1 MRISSYWIWV
11 LLSLLG
17 PSILPAQESPVFTH
31 VSLEDGMPDVTVFDM
46 VKDSEGFIWIGTRN
60 GLARYD
66 GIEFVT
72 YRHQQN
78 DSTSLPES
86 SIRSLFCSRDGTL
99 WIGTRKGLSRY
110 LPDQD
115 RFQRIYF
122 SEESGQDA
130 FVRDM
135 REDDTGRLWVAT
147 QQGVFVIQEQNQ
159 QTRVVHRFLDSV
171 EINVIHEN
179 IEGTFWIGTDEG
191 LYMAEENGQE
201 IMLHHTDF
209 SDIIAPGTIL
219 RVEAIE
225 LDDSRRLWLGTRD
238 HGLIQCTPADWVY
251 QRKMPASQ
259 VISEIAHPNVRD
271 IAIRADGKLWVGTYG
286 GISLYDPVTGK
297 GNNFSRE
304 DFVPTSLNNN
314 AIKCLYLDESE
325 VLWIGTYYGGINVF
339 SQANN
344 LFRRFEHQSSSN
356 SLSYNIVSSFVED
369 AEGDIWIGTEGG
381 GLNKWNRKLQQFT
394 SYQFEEA
401 GSGRENNIKTIAVDK
416 SGKIWVGAFQKGLY
430 AFDPL
435 TKDFQAYTFRASQN
449 HYQDSLVSVYGLFA
463 DQDTLWVGTYGKG
476 LWYVPLVSD
485 SAQLELAS
493 PINSTSVIPLDIRVI
508 IRDRYHNIWIGAA
521 DGLYLLSRKNGFAFT
536 LVIPETEV
544 FSLAEDDL
552 GRIWVGTF
560 EKGLIRFDPR
570 THEQFLFSA
579 KAGIPHQSVY
589 GIVHDRSGAV
599 WISSPTGIASKSPT
613 DSVFR
618 PYATG
623 EGLPT
628 SAYNLHAY
636 KKLSSGEI
644 LFGSIQGF
652 VLFDPEAVWDYE
664 VKDSFPLVFTGIT
677 VLNHPIHV
685 NDGTGILTR
694 SINQTRS
701 LEFDHDNASL
711 TIEFAL
717 LNFINTGRHQ
727 FSYRLD
733 GIDRGW
739 NEVNGKGAATYT
751 IQNPGT
757 YTFWVKGR
765 PHEDA
770 PFTQRSLTI
779 IVNPPVWRTAW
790 ALLLYFFLAL
800 GIVILILKVIREQS
814 RMKRQLF
821 EDQVEMQKQE
831 ELAATRQMFFTNV
844 THEFRTPITLI
855 LGYLEELKVGRG
867 EDEALMSRMD
877 IIKTQSQRLL
887 SLVTE
892 MLTLSKQRMGF
903 ARLHFQHTDLISLTS
918 RIFHAFSEQAASR
931 TIHYHFVAPDNGV
944 NVQVD
949 LSAFEKI
956 LTNLLSNAFKFT
968 SPGGNISVELETEES
983 VATLTVQDDG
993 KGISE
998 ADLPHIFDRFY
1009 STTNMNA
1016 EGMGIGL
1023 SLTRELVEKHGW
1035 EIHAESAIGE
1045 GTEFTLL
1052 IPLEKRRETA
1062 VHPLPVHPV
1071 VSAAFVEESPVEN
1084 KSDGRIEVP
1093 TVLIVED
1100 NHEISR
1106 LLQEI
1111 LQRDFRTEVA
1121 FNGQEGREAVTK
1133 KLPDLIISDVM
1144 MPEVDGLQMLSM
1156 LKADEA
1162 TRYVPVL
1169 MLSAR
1174 HELESRLEGLALGA
1188 DDYISKPFSAEELRL
1203 KVKNVLDSREKLRN
1217 QFVRVIHLEPR
1228 EMILPDEDE
1237 VFLGK
1242 LTEIV
1247 EEKLGNPGFGVNELS
1262 LELGVSRPVLF
1273 KKIKVL
1279 TNQTPKK
1286 FINSFRLKRATQL
1299 LTTTELGVAEVAYSV
1314 GFRDAKYFSRLFRDT
1329 FGEVPGKYVK

>member
-1 MRISSYWIWV
+1 MERRICWIWLLLNV
-11 LLSLLG
+11 LGS
-17 PSILPAQESPVFTH
+17 SMLPAQESPVFTH
-31 VSLEDGMPDVTVFDM
+31 ISLEDGMPDVTVFDM
-46 VKDSEGFIWIGTRN
+46 VKDSEGFFWIGTRN

-66 GIEFVT
+66 GMEFIT
-72 YRHQQN
+72 YRHVQH

-86 SIRSLFCSRDGTL
+86 SIRSLFCSKNGTL

-115 RFQRIYF
+115 HFERIHF
-122 SEESGQDA
+122 SSVAEEEP

-135 REDDTGRLWVAT
+135 AEDEAGRLWVAT
-147 QQGVFVIQEQNQ
+147 QQGVYVLKEEELGLK
-159 QTRVVHRFLDSV
+159 VVHWFLDSV
-171 EINVIHEN
+171 QINVLHKN

-191 LYMAEENGQE
+191 LFMAEEDERE
-201 IMLHHTDF
+201 IILRKADF
-209 SDIIAPGTIL
+209 SDIIAAGTIL

-238 HGLIQCTPADWVY
+238 HGLFQCTPADWVY
-251 QRKMPASQ
+251 QRKMPARQ
-259 VISEIAHPNVRD
+259 IVSEIAHPDVRD
-271 IAIRADGKLWVGTYG
+271 LVIRSDGKIWVGTYG
-286 GISLYDPVTGK
+286 GVSLYDPVTESGSS
-297 GNNFSRE
+297 FSRE

-344 LFRRFEHQSSSN
+344 LFRRFEHQSSNN
-356 SLSYNIVSSFVED
+356 SLSYNIVSSFSED
-369 AEGDIWIGTEGG
+369 ASGDIWIGTEGG
-381 GLNKWNRKLQQFT
+381 GLNLWDRSKQQFS

-401 GSGRENNIKTIAVDK
+401 GTGQQNNIKTVAVDLN
-416 SGKIWVGAFQKGLY
+416 GNIWVGAFQKGLY
-430 AFDPL
+430 SFDPL
-435 TKDFQAYTFRASQN
+435 KEIFRTHKFPASRNQ
-449 HYQDSLVSVYGLFA
+449 YQDSLVSVYGLLA
-463 DQDTLWVGTYGKG
+463 DRDTLWVGTYGKG
-476 LWYVPLVSD
+476 LWYVPLAS
-485 SAQLELAS
+485 SSLQPQLAS
-493 PINSTSVIPLDIRVI
+493 PAVPASPVPLDIRAI
-508 IRDRYHNIWIGAA
+508 IHDRYDNIWIGAS
-521 DGLYLLSRKNGFAFT
+521 DGMYLLSRKNGFTFT

-544 FSLAEDDL
+544 FSLTEDDL

-570 THEQFLFSA
+570 SGEQSVFSA
-579 KAGIPHQSVY
+579 KAGLPHQSVY
-589 GIVHDRSGAV
+589 GIVHDRTGAV
-599 WISSPTGIASKSPT
+599 WISSPTGIAAKAPE

-636 KKLSSGEI
+636 QKLSSGEI

-652 VLFDPEAVWDYE
+652 VLFDPATVRNFEM
-664 VKDSFPLVFTGIT
+664 KDSFPLVFTGIT

-685 NDGTGILTR
+685 NDGTGILTHA
-694 SINQTRS
+694 INQTKI
-701 LEFDHDNASL
+701 LEFNHDNASL

-717 LNFINTGRHQ
+717 LNFINTDRHQ
-727 FSYRLD
+727 FSYKLD
-733 GIDRGW
+733 GIDRDW

-765 PHEDA
+765 PHEGA
-770 PFTQRSLTI
+770 HFTQRSLTI
-779 IVNPPVWRTAW
+779 VVNPPIWGTGW
-790 ALLLYFFLAL
+790 AFLLYFLVAL
-800 GIVILILKVIREQS
+800 GILMIVLKVTWEQS
-814 RMKRQLF
+814 KMKRQLF

-855 LGYLEELKVGRG
+855 LGYLEELKVGRS
-867 EDEALMSRMD
+867 EDELLLSRMD

-887 SLVTE
+887 NLVTE

-903 ARLHFQHTDLISLTS
+903 ARLNFQQMDLKAVTS
-918 RIFHAFSEQAASR
+918 RIFHAFSEQAGSR
-931 TIHYHFVAPDNGV
+931 AIHYHFVAPETGV
-944 NVQVD
+944 NVRIDV
-949 LSAFEKI
+949 AAYEKI
-956 LTNLLSNAFKFT
+956 LSNLLSNAFKFT
-968 SPGGNISVELETEES
+968 RPEGNISVELETEGNF
-983 VATLTVQDDG
+983 ATLTVRDDG

-998 ADLPHIFDRFY
+998 GDLPQIFERFY
-1009 STTNMNA
+1009 STTNMNTN
-1016 EGMGIGL
+1016 GMGIGL
-1023 SLTRELVEKHGW
+1023 SLTKELVERHEW
-1035 EIHAESAIGE
+1035 EIHVESTIDE

-1052 IPLEKRRETA
+1052 MPLEQAQHTE
-1062 VHPLPVHPV
+1062 VSPVAPDSNRGYIQTPV
-1071 VSAAFVEESPVEN
+1071 VEALATEN
-1084 KSDGRIEVP
+1084 GEMP
-1093 TVLIVED
+1093 TVLVVED

-1111 LQRDFRTEVA
+1111 LQRDFRVEVA
-1121 FNGQEGREAVTK
+1121 FDGQEGMESVME

-1144 MPEVDGLQMLSM
+1144 MPEIDGLQMLSM
-1156 LKADEA
+1156 LKADEY

-1169 MLSAR
+1169 LLSAR

-1203 KVKNVLDSREKLRN
+1203 KVRNILDSRQKLRN

-1242 LTEIV
+1242 LIDIV
-1247 EEKLGNPGFGVNELS
+1247 EQKLGNPGFGVNELS

-1273 KKIKVL
+1273 KKIKSL
-1279 TNQTPKK
+1279 TDQTPKK
-1286 FINSFRLKRATQL
+1286 FINSFRLKRAAQL
-1299 LTTTELGVAEVAYSV
+1299 LSTSKLGVAEVAYSV

-1329 FGEVPGKYVK
+1329 YGEVPGRYVK

>member
-1 MRISSYWIWV
+1 MRMRVFWIWG
-11 LLSLLG
+11 LFCLAGSSLL
-17 PSILPAQESPVFTH
+17 LAQESPVFTH

-72 YRHQQN
+72 YRHEQD

-86 SIRSLFCSRDGTL
+86 SIRSLFCSQDGTL

-115 RFQRIYF
+115 HFQRIHF
-122 SEESGQDA
+122 SQGSGQEV

-159 QTRVVHRFLDSV
+159 QASVVHRFLDSV

-201 IMLHHTDF
+201 VILHHADF

-238 HGLIQCTPADWVY
+238 HGLIQCTPTDWVY

-271 IAIRADGKLWVGTYG
+271 IVIRADGKLWVGTYG

-344 LFRRFEHQSSSN
+344 LFRRFEHQISNN
-356 SLSYNIVSSFVED
+356 SLSYNIVSSFSED
-369 AEGDIWIGTEGG
+369 ANGDIWIGTEGG
-381 GLNKWNRKLQQFT
+381 GLNLWDRSKQQFS
-394 SYQFEEA
+394 SYQFEAA
-401 GSGRENNIKTIAVDK
+401 GTGQQNNIKTVAVGPD
-416 SGKIWVGAFQKGLY
+416 GNIWVGAFQKGLY
-430 AFDPL
+430 SFDPSA
-435 TKDFQAYTFRASQN
+435 KRFQAYTFPASQN
-449 HYQDSLVSVYGLFA
+449 QYKDSLLSVYGLFA

-476 LWYVPLVSD
+476 LWYVPLG
-485 SAQLELAS
+485 SASLQLESAS
-493 PINSTSVIPLDIRVI
+493 PINPTSIVPLDIRVI

-521 DGLYLLSRKNGFAFT
+521 DGLYLLSRKNGFTFT

-570 THEQFLFSA
+570 TNEEFLFSA

-589 GIVHDRSGAV
+589 GIVHDRTGAV
-599 WISSPTGIASKSPT
+599 WISSPTGIASKAPE
-613 DSVFR
+613 DSVFS
-618 PYATG
+618 PYASG

-636 KKLSSGEI
+636 QKLSSGEI

-652 VLFDPEAVWDYE
+652 VLFDPGTIRNFEM
-664 VKDSFPLVFTGIT
+664 KDSFPLVFTGIT

-685 NDGTGILTR
+685 NDGTGILTH
-694 SINQTRS
+694 SINQTET
-701 LEFDHDNASL
+701 LEFNHDNASL

-717 LNFINTGRHQ
+717 LNFINTSRHQ
-727 FSYRLD
+727 FSYKLD
-733 GIDRGW
+733 GIDRDW

-765 PHEDA
+765 PHEGAD
-770 PFTQRSLTI
+770 FTQRSLTI
-779 IVNPPVWRTAW
+779 VVNPPFWGTGW
-790 ALLLYFFLAL
+790 ALMLYFMLAL
-800 GIVILILKVIREQS
+800 GIVVIVLKVIGEQA

-831 ELAATRQMFFTNV
+831 ELATTRQMFFTNV

-867 EDEALMSRMD
+867 EDQALMSRMD

-887 SLVTE
+887 NLVTE

-903 ARLHFQHTDLISLTS
+903 ARLNFQSIDLLSLTS
-918 RIFHAFSEQAASR
+918 RIFYAFSEQAASR
-931 TIHYHFVAPDNGV
+931 TIHYQFVAPENPV
-944 NVQVD
+944 HVEID
-949 LSAFEKI
+949 LSAYEKI

-968 SPGGNISVELETEES
+968 STGGNISVEVETEDTF
-983 VATLTVQDDG
+983 ATLTVRDDG
-993 KGISE
+993 QGISE

-1009 STTNMNA
+1009 STSNMNA

-1023 SLTRELVEKHGW
+1023 SLTRELAERHGW
-1035 EIHAESAIGE
+1035 EIHTESTIGE

-1052 IPLEKRRETA
+1052 IPLKIKPEA
-1062 VHPLPVHPV
+1062 DDLPISPGSKAHHTE
-1071 VSAAFVEESPVEN
+1071 VSTVASVSRDN
-1084 KSDGRIEVP
+1084 QLEVP

-1111 LQRDFRTEVA
+1111 LQRDFQTEVA
-1121 FNGQEGREAVTK
+1121 FNGQEGIEAVAK

-1144 MPEVDGLQMLSM
+1144 MPEIDGLQMLSM

-1169 MLSAR
+1169 LLSAR

-1203 KVKNVLDSREKLRN
+1203 KVRNVLDSREKLRK

-1247 EEKLGNPGFGVNELS
+1247 EEKLGDPGFGVNELS

-1273 KKIKVL
+1273 KKIKTL
-1279 TNQTPKK
+1279 TDQTPKK

-1299 LTTTELGVAEVAYSV
+1299 LTTTELGVAEVAYRV

-1329 FGEVPGKYVK
+1329 FGEVPGRYVK